1 MSEQSHKSKSDV
13 SGKIAIV
20 GDRELVIGYR
30 LIGIDDTFII
40 DNEDASKKIQEPYS
54 SGNFG
59 LIITSDSVRNK
70 LPSNFLSQIEESIEP
85 LVLFMPSQKVSTGE
99 EESIASLAKRIL
111 GIKIE
116 VS

>member
-1 MSEQSHKSKSDV
+1 MSEQSLKQKSDA

-40 DNEDASKKIQEPYS
+40 DNEDASKKVQELYS

-59 LIITSDSVRNK
+59 LIIASDSLRHK
-70 LPSNFLSQIEESIEP
+70 LPPKFLSQIEESIEP
-85 LVLFMPSQKVSTGE
+85 LVLFMPSHKESNEE

>member
-1 MSEQSHKSKSDV
+1 MSEQSFKQKSDT
-13 SGKIAIV
+13 SGKLAIV

-30 LIGIDDTFII
+30 LIGIDDTFIT
-40 DNEDASKKIQEPYS
+40 DNEDASKKIQELYS
-54 SGNFG
+54 SGTFG
-59 LIITSDSVRNK
+59 LIIASDSVRSK
-70 LPSNFLSQIEESIEP
+70 LPPKFLSKIEESIEP

-116 VS
+116 VG